1 MALEN
6 RVHLLLEGTW
16 QEDRWGRALNVFLIV
31 LIALNV
37 MAVLLESM
45 ETLAQRH
52 AFAFRVFETFSVAV
66 FTVEYGLRLWTCT
79 EDPRRRGAGPLVA
92 RLRYAATPMA
102 IFDLLAVLPF
112 YLAMVVA
119 IDLRFLRVFRLL
131 RILKLT
137 RYSPAAETL
146 AAVVNN
152 QRRALFSALVL
163 MLTLLT
169 IASSLMYLVEKEAQ
183 PEAFASI
190 PAAMWWGMATL
201 TTVGYG
207 DVTPA
212 TPLGKLLGAGIAI
225 LGVGMFA
232 LPAGILASGFAQ
244 EIKKRDFIVSWNLV
258 AKVALF
264 ADLSASQIAEIAA
277 LLSGR
282 LAAPGE
288 VIFREGDPGDSVY
301 FIVSGEVQATT
312 KRQSFRL
319 GAGEFFG
326 EIALLREGRRTAS
339 VTASTTCQLLLLDR
353 RDFSKLLA
361 RDESI
366 RATVSRIAE
375 ERLQQLRGSDPNAPP
390 ATDDAS

>member
-1 MALEN
+1 M
-6 RVHLLLEGTW
+6 
-16 QEDRWGRALNVFLIV
+16 
-31 LIALNV
+31 
-37 MAVLLESM
+37 
-45 ETLAQRH
+45 
-52 AFAFRVFETFSVAV
+52 FEIFSVAV

-79 EDPRRRGAGPLVA
+79 ENPRWRGAGPLVA

-102 IFDLLAVLPF
+102 ICDLLAVLPF
-112 YLAMVVA
+112 YLAMLVA

-137 RYSPAAETL
+137 RFSPAAETL

-152 QRRALFSALVL
+152 ERRALFSALVL

-169 IASSLMYLVEKEAQ
+169 IASSLMYLVEKDIQ
-183 PEAFASI
+183 PEAFGSI

-207 DVTPA
+207 DVTPM

-232 LPAGILASGFAQ
+232 LPAGILASGYAQ

-264 ADLSASQIAEIAA
+264 ADLSASQIAEVAA

-288 VIFREGDPGDSVY
+288 VIFREGDPVDSVH
-301 FIVSGEVQATT
+301 FIVSGEVQVMTE
-312 KRQSFRL
+312 RQSFRL
-319 GAGEFFG
+319 GAGDFFG
-326 EIALLREGRRTAS
+326 EIALLREGRRTAG
-339 VTASTTCQLLLLDR
+339 VTALTTCQLLLLDR
-353 RDFSKLLA
+353 RDFSKLLG
-361 RDESI
+361 RDDSI

-375 ERLQQLRGSDPNAPP
+375 A
-390 ATDDAS
+390 ATATAS

>member
-1 MALEN
+1 LAPKN
-6 RVHLLLEGTW
+6 RIHLLLEGTW
-16 QEDRWGRALNVFLIV
+16 HEDRWGRALNLFLIV

-37 MAVLLESM
+37 LAVLLESV
-45 ETLAQRH
+45 ETLALRH
-52 AFAFRVFETFSVAV
+52 AAAFQMFEIFSVAV

-79 EDPRRRGAGPLVA
+79 EDPRWRGARPLVA

-102 IFDLLAVLPF
+102 IFDLLAFLPF
-112 YLAMVVA
+112 YLAMVVT

-152 QRRALFSALVL
+152 ERRALFSALVL

-169 IASSLMYLVEKEAQ
+169 IASSLMYMIEKETQ

-207 DVTPA
+207 DVTPV
-212 TPLGKLLGAGIAI
+212 TPLGKLLGGVIALLGI
-225 LGVGMFA
+225 GMFA

-264 ADLSASQIAEIAA
+264 AELSASQIAEVAA
-277 LLSGR
+277 LLGGR

-288 VIFREGDPGDSVY
+288 VIFREGDPADNVY
-301 FIVSGEVQATT
+301 FIVSGEIQGMTAGH
-312 KRQSFRL
+312 SFQL
-319 GAGEFFG
+319 GAGDFFG
-326 EIALLREGRRTAS
+326 EIALLHAGRRTAT
-339 VTASTTCQLLLLDR
+339 VTASTTCQLLVLDR
-353 RDFSKLLA
+353 REFSRLLG
-361 RDESI
+361 RDEGI
-366 RATVSRIAE
+366 RATVSRVAG
-375 ERLQQLRGSDPNAPP
+375 ERLQQLRGSDPNAPRAP
-390 ATDDAS
+390 DDTG

>member
-1 MALEN
+1 MAPKN
-6 RVHLLLEGTW
+6 RIHLLLEGTW
-16 QEDRWGRALNVFLIV
+16 HENRWGRALNVFLIV

-37 MAVLLESM
+37 LAVLLESI
-45 ETLAQRH
+45 ESLALRH
-52 AFAFRVFETFSVAV
+52 AAGFQMFEIFSVAV

-79 EDPRRRGAGPLVA
+79 EDPRWHGTRPLVA

-102 IFDLLAVLPF
+102 IFDLLAFLPF
-112 YLAMVVA
+112 YLAMVLT

-137 RYSPAAETL
+137 RYSPAVETL
-146 AAVVNN
+146 SAVVSNE
-152 QRRALFSALVL
+152 RRALFSALVL

-169 IASSLMYLVEKEAQ
+169 IASSLMYMIEKETQ

-207 DVTPA
+207 DVTPVTA
-212 TPLGKLLGAGIAI
+212 AGKLLGGVIAL

-264 ADLSASQIAEIAA
+264 AELSASQIAEVAA

-288 VIFREGDPGDSVY
+288 VIFREGDPADNVY
-301 FIVSGEVQATT
+301 FIVSGEIQGMAA
-312 KRQSFRL
+312 RHSFKL
-319 GAGEFFG
+319 GAGDFFG
-326 EIALLREGRRTAS
+326 EIALLHAGRRTAT
-339 VTASTTCQLLLLDR
+339 VTASTTCQLLVLDR
-353 RDFSKLLA
+353 REFSKLLG
-361 RDESI
+361 RDDGI
-366 RATVSRIAE
+366 RATVSRVAE
-375 ERLQQLRGSDPNAPP
+375 ERLQQLRGSDPNDSRSP
-390 ATDDAS
+390 DDAG